1 MSVTVEDDNN
11 VPDILKE
18 ISKLQNKRIEIG
30 IFGDDDSTML
40 MIARVHEFGVDIEV
54 TPKMRAY
61 LHYIGIHLK
70 EDTDEIHI
78 PERSFVRSA
87 FDEKGKDMQQ
97 MGQKGIEAVLLGKE
111 KADIFLERYGLYL
124 RDLVRKKLRD
134 LKEPP
139 NHPVTAKRKG
149 SSNPLVDDGHLKRSI
164 TYRVV

>member
-1 MSVTVEDDNN
+1 MTITVDDDNN
-11 VPDILKE
+11 VPNILKE
-18 ISKLQNKRIEIG
+18 INKLKNKKIQIG

-61 LHYIGIHLK
+61 LHHIGIHLK
-70 EDTDEIHI
+70 EDTEEINI
-78 PERSFVRSA
+78 PERSFVRA
-87 FDEKGKDMQQ
+87 TFDEKAKEIQR

-111 KADIFLERYGLYL
+111 KADVFLERYGLYL

-139 NHPVTAKRKG
+139 NHPATAKRKG